1 MINPKKFEFSL
12 MCIILLQVV
21 EELESKMRDLEMK
34 KGKEIRV
41 YEDKLRYQ
49 EERHKEALSLLHLE
63 CEKKVSF
70 FPFLYSQWII
80 SQLFVKLPFLVCLF
94 WLKKI
99 VD

>member
-1 MINPKKFEFSL
+1 MYTERIPFNESLSFEFSL
-12 MCIILLQVV
+12 KCILLWQVV

-63 CEKKVSF
+63 CEKKVSGF
-70 FPFLYSQWII
+70 FFHS
-80 SQLFVKLPFLVCLF
+80 FVQVE
-94 WLKKI
+94 
-99 VD
+99 